1 VWHNDSGHG
10 RTGHGTDAGILLLL
24 ARQLPYETG
33 KAIDATTGRR
43 STLR

>member
-1 VWHNDSGHG
+1 MEERDMELMP
-10 RTGHGTDAGILLLL
+10 AILLLL